1 MVFKGINIVCG
12 EPGCGKTSLL
22 SYLASLDMTV
32 NSFDKLQEVNS
43 FIDVLNVGGYK
54 LSYVKD
60 HVVFTNFYCKS
71 HIKWFTDQLSHDMEG
86 FEFGLPDPDHP
97 TKFIPYGSILYF
109 MEAQSFLDA
118 RRFKEFR
125 ASVSRAYELH
135 RHWGLTI
142 FLDVQRATL
151 IDLNVRGISAN
162 ILEVQS
168 LKQKHNFNG
177 NLIKCV
183 WTVKVFSGSEAYES
197 YLNTGKASGKFETIK
212 FVYEDDIFACYNSQ
226 ANSALFLENREN
238 QDFYLGYHDPQ
249 AFDIKSV
256 QAFCKKHSLNNLA
269 GTNYYKTGT
278 SKKSD
283 KGENNAK
290 V

>member
-1 MVFKGINIVCG
+1 MEFKGINIVCG
-12 EPGCGKTSLL
+12 EPGSGKTSLL
-22 SYLASLDMTV
+22 GNFAGLYMTV
-32 NSFDKLQEVNS
+32 YSYDKLQEVNS
-43 FIDVLNVGGYK
+43 FVDVLNAGGYN

-71 HIKWFTDQLSHDMEG
+71 HVKWFPDQIAHDIEG
-86 FEFGLPDPDHP
+86 FEFGLPDPEHP
-97 TKFIPYGSILYF
+97 TKFIPYGSVLFF

-118 RRFKEFR
+118 RKFKDFR

-142 FLDVQRATL
+142 FFYAQRATL

-162 ILEVQS
+162 VLEVQS
-168 LKQKHNFNG
+168 LKQKRDFSG
-177 NLIKCV
+177 NLQKCI

-197 YLNTGKASGKFETIK
+197 YLNSGKAKGQFEVVK
-212 FVYEDDIFACYNSQ
+212 FVYDGDIFACYNSQ
-226 ANSALFLENREN
+226 ANSALFLEGREN
-238 QDFYLGYHDPQ
+238 EDFYLGYHSEQ

-256 QAFCKKHSLNNLA
+256 QEFCSKHSLNNLA
-269 GTNYYKTGT
+269 ESNYYKGGT

-283 KGENNAK
+283 KGK
-290 V
+290 